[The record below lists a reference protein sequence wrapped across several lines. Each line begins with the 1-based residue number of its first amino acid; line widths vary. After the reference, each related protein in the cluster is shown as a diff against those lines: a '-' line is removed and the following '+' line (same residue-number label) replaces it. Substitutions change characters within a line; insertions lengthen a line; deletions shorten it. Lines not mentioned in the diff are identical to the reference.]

1 MLDKYV
7 NLATVFE
14 YGSDVSAFFTD
25 AVVYRGLHLAT
36 QGNHVFAADDVVV
49 KLFFR
54 CAAKDQTCCTPVVDT
69 ELALQAICWFFFAG
83 EFEHQRVHAQ
93 FDAFHVF
100 SFDTLFAQLHAR
112 INAGVDDDAAR
123 KWLVSVEADFKALAE
138 FVGNFVPVV
147 FGRDHLGPTARRFE
161 RFPA

>member
-14 YGSDVSAFFTD
+14 DGGDVSAFFAD

-36 QGNHVFAADDVVV
+36 QGDHVFAADDMVV
-49 KLFFR
+49 KFFFR
-54 CAAKDQTCCTPVVDT
+54 CTAKDQARRTPVVDA
-69 ELALQAICWFFFAG
+69 ELALQAVRWFFFTS
-83 EFEHQRVHAQ
+83 EFEHQRMHAQ

-100 SFDTLFAQLHAR
+100 GFDTLLAQLHAR
-112 INAGVDDDAAR
+112 VDAWVNDDAAS
-123 KWLVSVEADFKALAE
+123 KWLVSVEADFKSFAK
-138 FVGNFVPVV
+138 FISDFVPVV
-147 FGRDHLGPTARRFE
+147 FGRDHLRPAAWRFE